1 MARLSSTPANY
12 APIWPEDGCTMAFAP
27 RPASTRSG
35 SGQVAVFLLHG
46 VGGGK
51 EVWRDNLDVITQAGA
66 QAIAWDMPGYGAS
79 APVSPCNT
87 GNLAAALEHLIDD
100 VGAQRNVLLGHSMGG
115 MVAQEAVALFPHKVH
130 GLILSATSAAFGPA
144 DGAWQ
149 RQFLQSRFTPLDQ
162 GLGMDGLA
170 RTLVPGMMGP
180 TPPGHAIALAQ
191 SVMAGVAPDSY
202 RAALSA
208 IVSFNRLDN
217 LARIAVPTLCLAGEH
232 DRNASAAVM
241 LKMSGKISGAQ
252 YHCLSGAGH
261 LANMEQASA
270 FNACVRAFLQQ
281 HFVPWRASA

>member
-1 MARLSSTPANY
+1 MPANC
-12 APIWPEDGCTMAFAP
+12 APTWPENGSTLAFDP
-27 RPASTRSG
+27 IPASTRSG

-51 EVWRDNLDVITQAGA
+51 EVWRDNLDVITQTGA

-87 GNLAAALEHLIDD
+87 GTLAVALERLIDD
-100 VGAQRNVLLGHSMGG
+100 VGARRNILLGHSMGG
-115 MVAQEAVALFPHKVH
+115 MVAQEAVALFPHKIH

-144 DGAWQ
+144 DGTWQ
-149 RQFLQSRFTPLDQ
+149 QQFLQSRFAPLDQ

-170 RTLVPGMMGP
+170 RTLVPNMMGP
-180 TPPGHAIALAQ
+180 TAPTHAIELAQ
-191 SVMAGVAPDSY
+191 RVMAKVAPDSY

-217 LARIAVPTLCLAGEH
+217 LSRIAVPTLCLAGEH

-241 LKMSGKISGAQ
+241 LKMSGKIPHAH
-252 YHCLSGAGH
+252 YHCLAGAGH
-261 LANMEQASA
+261 LANMEHASA
-270 FNACVRAFLQQ
+270 FNACVRVFLQQ
-281 HFVPWRASA
+281 HFVPRRASA